1 LTSRVAFAATI
12 RCRNGRWA
20 ANGRV
25 PTAGFC
31 IRKAIAQ
38 TEPDASAPG
47 NFMEETLMPY
57 VTIVL
62 REGRSLDQK
71 RELVKAVTDALVRT
85 VNAKPEAV
93 HIVVH
98 DEPAHNLAG
107 GGQLLA
113 DRK

>member
-1 LTSRVAFAATI
+1 
-12 RCRNGRWA
+12 
-20 ANGRV
+20 
-25 PTAGFC
+25 
-31 IRKAIAQ
+31 
-38 TEPDASAPG
+38 
-47 NFMEETLMPY
+47 MPY

-62 REGRSLDQK
+62 REGRNMDQK
-71 RELVKAVTDALVRT
+71 REMVKAVTDAIVRT

-98 DEPAHNLAG
+98 DEPAHNLAA